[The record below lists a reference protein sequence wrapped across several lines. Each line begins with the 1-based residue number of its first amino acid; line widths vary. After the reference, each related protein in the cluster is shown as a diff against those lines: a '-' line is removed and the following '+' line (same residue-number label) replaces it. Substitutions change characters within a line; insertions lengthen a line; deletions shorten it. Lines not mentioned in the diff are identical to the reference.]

1 MSSRDAHMTSAMAAF
16 MARILEMQPCMFVR
30 SAHFLSWTGADA
42 PVHDPSHP
50 RCRSCGNAT
59 AQRRVLCVACRR
71 NPIVVLGAPVIDTMF
86 RSSNPLYAMDDEKRS
101 VIVFLKNEQKRASDA
116 LALAEQLATWA
127 YAVYKRMR
135 RGGCG
140 NVYYTRELVY
150 GGGSWD
156 AVVRCGLHKRTT
168 FGGLGLMLQAEV
180 ERHAAEWL
188 RVLDAH
194 MREHFEIPLGHAC
207 TSDVSFTTCVNI
219 FASLIAKRVA
229 LLEDTRSDPSQLLC
243 SRGCEHLARLQFLR
257 CEFMAQRCIVS
268 DIECMRTLVR
278 LARNGAPPADEEGV
292 QALLALLKKPP
303 PELLSLLPSVAS
315 DMAFAPLRDALGT
328 GAAPAALAAW
338 REEVQCESL
347 CMLLE
352 RAIATVQGWRP
363 PPSGFLNALRYD
375 AAPHK
380 HHLPD
385 MTWVDEPSVACWSL
399 LPRKVHDHRRVG
411 LDPIGTRIVLMC
423 SALMQIDAHEKPRF
437 FTPGVARC
445 DVVSR
450 VSQREINAAS
460 HAHAHLREEMRPF
473 TTGIEWETSRSEL
486 LNWNGSHLEEEVR
499 RAAALL
505 GGYAMRE
512 LRERFVE
519 GSGRLLLLQP
529 ATAKLVYKPERGYE
543 TWCEASL
550 ELLLPILQQYR
561 DSIGVADNVATHP
574 DGEVLRLL
582 PRVRDW
588 VRGAGPLAITAGEA
602 YDTPPLKVL
611 LLRMERAGR
620 ARKKRAPGGT
630 KMVFVLEPSELERV
644 LL

>member
-1 MSSRDAHMTSAMAAF
+1 
-16 MARILEMQPCMFVR
+16 
-30 SAHFLSWTGADA
+30 
-42 PVHDPSHP
+42 
-50 RCRSCGNAT
+50 
-59 AQRRVLCVACRR
+59 
-71 NPIVVLGAPVIDTMF
+71 
-86 RSSNPLYAMDDEKRS
+86 MDDEKRS

-363 PPSGFLNALRYD
+363 PPSGFLNALRY
-375 AAPHK
+375 AARRWHMPK
-380 HHLPD
+380 PLKPGEHHFKRVEVVRLRADGALSRRTRAHVPRRRQ
-385 MTWVDEPSVACWSL
+385 SL
-399 LPRKVHDHRRVG
+399 LQG
-411 LDPIGTRIVLMC
+411 AAT
-423 SALMQIDAHEKPRF
+423 
-437 FTPGVARC
+437 VAR
-445 DVVSR
+445 
-450 VSQREINAAS
+450 A
-460 HAHAHLREEMRPF
+460 
-473 TTGIEWETSRSEL
+473 
-486 LNWNGSHLEEEVR
+486 
-499 RAAALL
+499 
-505 GGYAMRE
+505 GGR
-512 LRERFVE
+512 
-519 GSGRLLLLQP
+519 QP
-529 ATAKLVYKPERGYE
+529 
-543 TWCEASL
+543 S
-550 ELLLPILQQYR
+550 
-561 DSIGVADNVATHP
+561 
-574 DGEVLRLL
+574 
-582 PRVRDW
+582 
-588 VRGAGPLAITAGEA
+588 
-602 YDTPPLKVL
+602 
-611 LLRMERAGR
+611 RAGR
-620 ARKKRAPGGT
+620 ATQDSLAQVPTRDSERASRLRDGRTGLPPPG
-630 KMVFVLEPSELERV
+630 
-644 LL
+644 